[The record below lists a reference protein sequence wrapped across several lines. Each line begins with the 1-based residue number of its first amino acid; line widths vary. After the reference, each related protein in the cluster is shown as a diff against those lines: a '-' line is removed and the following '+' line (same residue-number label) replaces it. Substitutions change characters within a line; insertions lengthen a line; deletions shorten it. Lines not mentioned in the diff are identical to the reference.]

1 MMMKALTYPLLIILL
16 FFTSCKQYPESG
28 GISGNDQR
36 DIDIAKINLMLSSVS
51 EHAIKNNDSAL
62 IELNNAKDL
71 ADSIGFAEGVAKAL
85 FLKGILMY
93 IRNEY
98 QGALELYSQ
107 ALQLAEVKQNH
118 YCPVVV
124 F

>member
-1 MMMKALTYPLLIILL
+1 MMKALTYPLLIILL
-16 FFTSCKQYPESG
+16 FFTFCKQNSESD

-85 FLKGILMY
+85 FLKGNLMY

-98 QGALELYSQ
+98 QEALNYILRHCNW
-107 ALQLAEVKQNH
+107 LR
-118 YCPVVV
+118 
-124 F
+124 